1 MMDAW
6 KPSQYKIAYEK
17 KVEEV
22 IAFHNSLKT
31 GTKGQKGHPDVSH
44 KLRILQLEADEA
56 HRRWFYH
63 RHRRSDQDKA
73 MEGMPEKNKCWH
85 DEQMSQLDYLL
96 RKAAEKMLAKFLPI
110 AGTDVVEE
118 KFHQQSCKI
127 CGVVVEDNEEDD
139 ALEVHMHQAHWMERR
154 KKPAM
159 MDAGES
165 AKICACTSIN

>member
-165 AKICACTSIN
+165 AKICSCTSIN

>member
-1 MMDAW
+1 MDAW

-159 MDAGES
+159 MDAGDS
-165 AKICACTSIN
+165 AKICSCTSIN

>member
-73 MEGMPEKNKCWH
+73 MEGMPEKNRCWH

-159 MDAGES
+159 MDAGDS
-165 AKICACTSIN
+165 AKICSCTSIN

>member
-1 MMDAW
+1 MDAW

-31 GTKGQKGHPDVSH
+31 GTIGQKGHPDVSH

-159 MDAGES
+159 MDAGDS
-165 AKICACTSIN
+165 AKICSCTSIN